1 VAAEAVD
8 QVVQSIVIL
17 METKLLVV
25 LELGDKQT
33 AVTVDLLALLQV
45 EAEASLTTVAEAGQV
60 NHLLMV
66 A

>member
-1 VAAEAVD
+1 VAVAVH
-8 QVVQSIVIL
+8 QAVQSIVIL

-25 LELGDKQT
+25 LALGDKQA

-45 EAEASLTTVAEAGQV
+45 VEEASLTTVEEAGLD

-66 A
+66 V